1 MQISFACVVCDH
13 WRQVEAARYLTPTVP
28 LVDQRTEESP
38 RLCTGMERYHFDVS
52 MYDRTQNYGQLR
64 NTQGGLVSQD
74 WPRLNSILCV
84 AARNS
89 LLPRTMTGHILSAT
103 RTKQKSR
110 KLHCKR
116 QCSNPLT
123 CAQIAGSAES
133 STRVSSCTTSSTS
146 CSWNARSNTA
156 SWPKFK
162 TGERLAKCKH

>member
-74 WPRLNSILCV
+74 WPRLNSINFVCCGAQVTV
-84 AARNS
+84 AKDYDWAHPVSYQNKTEIQKAS
-89 LLPRTMTGHILSAT
+89 L
-103 RTKQKSR
+103 
-110 KLHCKR
+110 
-116 QCSNPLT
+116 
-123 CAQIAGSAES
+123 
-133 STRVSSCTTSSTS
+133 
-146 CSWNARSNTA
+146 
-156 SWPKFK
+156 
-162 TGERLAKCKH
+162 